1 MSTRFVILN
10 PAVVER
16 YWMTVKRFWGFW
28 ASWRVLQT
36 QQIPIVSSIG
46 ATATGWMMRGG
57 LVLSSGSSDYPLM
70 NGSNLISKA
79 GGMINAYNSWT
90 RFNASLRNSFLNR
103 YCDVWAKA
111 LLVLC
116 EHPLKIDAA
125 AVP

>member
-1 MSTRFVILN
+1 
-10 PAVVER
+10 
-16 YWMTVKRFWGFW
+16 MTAKRFRGLW

-57 LVLSSGSSDYPLM
+57 LVPSSGSSDYPLM
-70 NGSNLISKA
+70 NGTNRISKV
-79 GGMINAYNSWT
+79 GGMIAVYKSGA
-90 RFNASLRNSFLNR
+90 RLNASLRSCLLNR

-125 AVP
+125 AVS